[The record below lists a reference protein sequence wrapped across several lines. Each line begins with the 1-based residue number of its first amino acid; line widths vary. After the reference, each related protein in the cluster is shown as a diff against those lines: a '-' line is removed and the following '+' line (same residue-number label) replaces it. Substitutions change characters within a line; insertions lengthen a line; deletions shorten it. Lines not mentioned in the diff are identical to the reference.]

1 MGRISSG
8 IASLDALIDSYHIG
22 DNVVWEVES
31 GTLYPAFI
39 HKFIARSFRDA
50 RKVIYVSFNTSPQ
63 ALVKRIGPLADQKYF
78 ILVDCFTSGKGK
90 NDPTFLHFYE
100 HAPGFTVVRID
111 DPRDVEGFTK
121 SLNSIEEGIQEG
133 VRYIFDSLTGMQ
145 DLWGNE
151 ETTYRFFTYMCPRLY
166 DLGTVAYWI
175 LEKDAHS
182 PKFKANLRHIT
193 QVVFDIYKR
202 RERLFLKALK
212 LEGRQDREAFKPHLY
227 EMREGDVVVTLP
239 RREQTSD
246 IGTRIKEERL
256 RIGMSQ
262 KDLADKVNLTASFLS
277 QLENNQISPSL
288 NSFMQ
293 ICAALGT
300 SPSVILEGKAGQGRP
315 WVMRRQGL
323 RARPARVVEGVAVYR
338 VFSDEQFVAYLAVF
352 PPGARMRAHVS
363 EEPGAGFVYVICGD
377 LTVTVEGGAE
387 RLTPG
392 DCLVIREVPPA
403 GWHNEGGDEAEIL
416 VVVRLR

>member
-8 IASLDALIDSYHIG
+8 IASLDMLIDSYHVG

-31 GTLYPAFI
+31 GTLYPTFI
-39 HKFIARSFRDA
+39 HKFISRSFRDA

-63 ALVKRIGPLADQKYF
+63 ALAKRIGHLADERYF

-90 NDPTFLHFYE
+90 NDPTFRSFYD
-100 HAPGFTVVRID
+100 HAPGFGVVRID
-111 DPRDVEGFTK
+111 NPRDTEEFTR

-151 ETTYRFFTYMCPRLY
+151 EITYKFFTYMCPRLY

-182 PKFKANLRHIT
+182 QKFKANLRHIT

-202 RERLFLKALK
+202 RDKLYLKALK

-227 EMREGDVVVTLP
+227 EMRDGDVVVTLP
-239 RREQTSD
+239 RKEQPSD
-246 IGTRIKEERL
+246 IGTKIKEERL

-262 KDLADKVNLTASFLS
+262 KDLADKINLTASFLS

-288 NSFMQ
+288 SSFLQ
-293 ICAALGT
+293 ICAALGA
-300 SPSVILEGKAGQGRP
+300 SPSVILEGRSGQGRP
-315 WVMRRQGL
+315 WVMRREGL
-323 RARPARVVEGVAVYR
+323 RTKPARIVDGVSIYR
-338 VFSDEQFVAYLAVF
+338 VFSDEQSVAYLAVF
-352 PPGARMRAHVS
+352 PPGARMRAHIC
-363 EEPGAGFVYVICGD
+363 EEPGSGFVYVICGD
-377 LTVTVEGGAE
+377 LTVTVEGGNE

-392 DCLVIREVPPA
+392 DCLVIRETSPA

-416 VVVRLR
+416 LMVRLR